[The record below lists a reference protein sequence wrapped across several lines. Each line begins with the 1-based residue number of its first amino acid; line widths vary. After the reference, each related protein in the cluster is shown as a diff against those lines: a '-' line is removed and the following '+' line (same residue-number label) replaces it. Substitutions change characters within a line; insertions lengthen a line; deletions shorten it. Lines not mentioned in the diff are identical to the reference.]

1 MRVVLIKDDKKL
13 GKIGD
18 VVSVKDGYAVNYLIP
33 KGIAEYGTREKI
45 IAAKKK
51 KSRRVEKAEEK
62 VQKVGGISRK
72 VKNKKVKISA
82 KTSSGGITF
91 ASISEK
97 EIVEELVKS
106 LKLSEE
112 DIEVSIDLAKPIKEI
127 GKYPLDVMLT
137 TDGKKEKSN
146 IILEVVSK

>member
-33 KGIAEYGTREKI
+33 KGIVEYGTEEKI

-51 KSRRVEKAEEK
+51 RSKRVEKAEEK
-62 VQKVGGISRK
+62 VQKVGSIAQK
-72 VKNKKVKISA
+72 IKNKKVKISV
-82 KTSSGGITF
+82 KTSSGGRTF
-91 ASISEK
+91 ASISEN
-97 EIVEELVKS
+97 EIVKELVKD

-112 DIEVSIDLAKPIKEI
+112 DIEISIDLAKPVKEI
-127 GKYPLDVMLT
+127 GKYPLDVTLT
-137 TDGKKEKSN
+137 TDGKKEQSI